1 MAENIQPS
9 PNTEDDRRRLEMNV
23 RRIDEAFDHDDLLR
37 DGRLSLLDEIDA
49 STFRLFRQELLWCLT
64 RGLKR
69 VEVEINSPGGNMFT
83 GFALFDL
90 IRRASKQFG
99 AEIVTLGSGCVA
111 SMASVIFQAGTRRL
125 VTSNAMYMIHE
136 VRTLR
141 WGDDRISKVAD
152 DFALLRR
159 LQEKAVAIYCER
171 SALTREMIEQK
182 WERKDWW
189 LDANEML
196 ELGLCD
202 EVVDTSLGRREIVRP
217 SLRQGLEYDHMTP
230 THLCSG

>member
-1 MAENIQPS
+1 
-9 PNTEDDRRRLEMNV
+9 
-23 RRIDEAFDHDDLLR
+23 
-37 DGRLSLLDEIDA
+37 
-49 STFRLFRQELLWCLT
+49 
-64 RGLKR
+64 
-69 VEVEINSPGGNMFT
+69 
-83 GFALFDL
+83 
-90 IRRASKQFG
+90 
-99 AEIVTLGSGCVA
+99 
-111 SMASVIFQAGTRRL
+111 MASVVFQAGARRL
-125 VTSNAMYMIHE
+125 VTGNAMCMIHE

-152 DFALLRR
+152 DFTLLRR

-189 LDANEML
+189 LDAEEML

-202 EVVDTSLGRREIVRP
+202 EVMDTRWNTWDEVPP
-217 SLRQGLEYDHMTP
+217 SLRRGLEYGYTAP

>member
-1 MAENIQPS
+1 MAENVQPRAEI
-9 PNTEDDRRRLEMNV
+9 EDDLQRFEMDI

-37 DGRLSLLDEIDA
+37 EGRLSLIDEIEVD
-49 STFRLFRQELLWCLT
+49 TFQVFRQQLLWCLA
-64 RGLKR
+64 RGLR
-69 VEVEINSPGGNMFT
+69 RIQVEINSPGGNMFS

-99 AEIVTLGSGCVA
+99 AEVVTEGTGCIA
-111 SMASVIFQAGTRRL
+111 SMASVVFQAGTRRV
-125 VTSNAMYMIHE
+125 VTSNAMYMLHE

-152 DFALLRR
+152 DFTLLRR

-171 SALTREMIEQK
+171 SSLTAEVIEEHWQ
-182 WERKDWW
+182 RKDWW
-189 LDANEML
+189 VDAEEML

-202 EVVDTSLGRREIVRP
+202 EVVDTRLNTEKIVP
-217 SLRQGLEYDHMTP
+217 SPLHRGFDHDYP
-230 THLCSG
+230 VQKHLCSG

>member
-1 MAENIQPS
+1 MMTAN
-9 PNTEDDRRRLEMNV
+9 
-23 RRIDEAFDHDDLLR
+23 
-37 DGRLSLLDEIDA
+37 
-49 STFRLFRQELLWCLT
+49 
-64 RGLKR
+64 
-69 VEVEINSPGGNMFT
+69 
-83 GFALFDL
+83 
-90 IRRASKQFG
+90 
-99 AEIVTLGSGCVA
+99 
-111 SMASVIFQAGTRRL
+111 SMAML
-125 VTSNAMYMIHE
+125 HE

-159 LQEKAVAIYCER
+159 LQEKAIGIYCER

-189 LDANEML
+189 LDAEEML

-217 SLRQGLEYDHMTP
+217 SLRQGLEDGYTAP